1 MKVHPYFHVKD
12 NKLYVKR
19 GKRSVEVKASNRK
32 AHEKNL
38 KGAGLWDWAKKKAK
52 KLDKKKINRLV
63 GNIHR
68 THNTVRGFFG
78 KYQKGAKVV
87 GSAAKMDADRR
98 HMSHFAKAAYSQTR
112 KVRGYDRVSG
122 NKDVTFYRKPD
133 SNQYIAAIAGTRPTA
148 IRDIKADWSLAK
160 NQSGNVKRIGTVRSQ
175 IEKFLADN
183 PDAKINISGHSLG
196 GMVAH
201 HVYDDLS
208 KTHGK
213 QLGKVY
219 SFNPGVSALAGESGQ
234 EGVKRYE
241 NILKKKGHVVSV
253 IGNDAVS
260 ASVHGFKK
268 TRDLMVVKPV
278 HEGVTGL
285 AKNHSVANFTT

>member
-1 MKVHPYFHVKD
+1 MKVHPYFRVKD
-12 NKLYVKR
+12 NKLYVKK
-19 GKRSVEVKASNRK
+19 GKRWVEVKPSNRK

-38 KGAGLWDWAKKKAK
+38 KGAGVWDWVKKKAK

-68 THNTVRGFFG
+68 THNTVRGFLG

-98 HMSHFAKAAYSQTR
+98 HMSHFAKAA
-112 KVRGYDRVSG
+112 RGYDRVSG
-122 NKDVTFYRKPD
+122 NKDVTFYRKPG

-148 IRDIKADWSLAK
+148 VRDIKADWSLAK
-160 NQSGNVKRIGTVRSQ
+160 NQSGNVKRIGIVRSQ
-175 IEKFLADN
+175 IEKFLTDN

-208 KTHGK
+208 TTHGK

-241 NILKKKGHVVSV
+241 NMLKKKGHVVSV

-260 ASVHGFKK
+260 ASVHGFKG
-268 TRDLMVVKPV
+268 TRDLTVVKPV
-278 HEGVTGL
+278 HAGVTGL
-285 AKNHSVANFTT
+285 AKNHSVAHFVT